1 MSTTSN
7 QIILI
12 WKDVEE
18 LLSRRIPKF
27 YEGTIPL
34 DASSR
39 VIVRDAYMLWYLSTW
54 DTLSPSGYPLTKTET
69 YRWLSAICDVPV
81 RELVDSL
88 KEVSHLLV
96 TGDFSSYDDFKHRL
110 RESYPFIGAI
120 LAPVRRIIHHWFCES
135 RTDALNLIYSWSTF
149 ISRLNLSGLASLEE
163 EALSKYLRIESEIKG
178 DGFTPDESKILQKW
192 FPRSL
197 KDMAFLI
204 ENHTPQ
210 HGPGGTAD
218 AGRVLQT
225 KYQFLRSDTRLNML
239 HRRVYGD
246 EDAYPRVSCEKLIRR
261 SKTIFVPKSLGSYR
275 TISME
280 PASLMWHQ
288 KGVRNAWMLL
298 IQRRARYLARRFQPE
313 FQQPN
318 RDLAWEGSLDGSFAT
333 IDLSSASDTVSW
345 ALVKEWF
352 GNTSLYPW
360 LLWTRSTHTELPN
373 GEVIKLRKY
382 APMGSDLCFPVE
394 TFVFAAIAECAIAE
408 CGGDPVASRYVVYG
422 DDIVIEE
429 RYASTVLRRLT
440 DNGFFPNY
448 EKSFIGAQPRG
459 FFRESC
465 GGFFFNGVDITP
477 VRLGRRF
484 SGYSDLGSKNSGR
497 IESLIELAN
506 DCFIR
511 YPSVRRWCIAQLL
524 GLPQHL
530 RPPFSDDGTIG
541 LFSEQPTNFHLMSQ
555 ESKPLQTNV
564 YTYGGT
570 KVGKRSRREEW
581 EDIRLYEYLRQVSKR
596 QRLTWPE
603 DRVDVDVSPVPPAL
617 WKTRRSALY

>member
-1 MSTTSN
+1 MSTISN
-7 QIILI
+7 QTILV
-12 WKDVEE
+12 WEAVEE
-18 LLSRRIPKF
+18 FLSRRIPKF
-27 YEGTIPL
+27 YENTITL
-34 DASSR
+34 EACSHI
-39 VIVRDAYMLWYLSTW
+39 IVRDAYMLWYLSTW
-54 DTLSPSGYPLTKTET
+54 DTLISSGYPLTKSDT
-69 YRWLSAICDVPV
+69 YRWLNAVCDVPV
-81 RELVDSL
+81 RELVDLL
-88 KEVSHLLV
+88 KEVAHLV
-96 TGDFSSYDDFKHRL
+96 VSGEFHSYDDFKHHL
-110 RESYPFIGAI
+110 RKSYPFIGAI
-120 LAPVRRIIHHWFCES
+120 LAPMRRIIHHWFSES
-135 RTDALNLIYSWSTF
+135 DTDALNLIYSWASF
-149 ISRLNLSGLASLEE
+149 IGRLNLSGLASLEE
-163 EALSKYLRIESEIKG
+163 EALSKYLRIESEIKE
-178 DGFTPDESKILQKW
+178 DGFTSEEPLVLQKW

-197 KDMAFLI
+197 KDMVFLM
-204 ENHTPQ
+204 EHHSPQ

-218 AGRVLQT
+218 AGKVQQI
-225 KYQFLRSDTRLNML
+225 KYQSLCSDTRLSML
-239 HRRVYGD
+239 HRRVYGNS
-246 EDAYPRVSCEKLIRR
+246 EAYPRKSDKKLIRR

-298 IQRRARYLARRFQPE
+298 IQRRMRHLTRRFQPE

-318 RDLAWEGSLDGSFAT
+318 RDLAWEGSVDGSYAT

-352 GNTSLYPW
+352 GGTSLYPW

-373 GEVIKLRKY
+373 GEVIKLNKY

-394 TFVFAAIAECAIAE
+394 TFIFAAIAECAITE
-408 CGGDPVASRYVVYG
+408 CGDDPVTSRYVVYG

-429 RYASTVLRRLT
+429 RYVTAVLRRLT
-440 DNGFFPNY
+440 QNGFTPNMS
-448 EKSFIGAQPRG
+448 KTFSGAQPHG

-477 VRLGRRF
+477 VRLSRSF
-484 SGYSDLGSKNSGR
+484 SGYSNLSNNTSGR

-511 YPSVRRWCIAQLL
+511 YPSVRRWCIVQLNE
-524 GLPQHL
+524 LPRQL
-530 RPPFSDDGTIG
+530 RPPFSNDGAVG
-541 LFSEQPTNFHLMSQ
+541 LFSEQSTNFHLMSK
-555 ESKPLQTNV
+555 ESVPLQTLI

-570 KVGKRSRREEW
+570 SVGKRTRNEDW
-581 EDIRLYEYLRQVSKR
+581 EDIRLYEYLRQTFKR

-617 WKTRRSALY
+617 WKTKRSALY